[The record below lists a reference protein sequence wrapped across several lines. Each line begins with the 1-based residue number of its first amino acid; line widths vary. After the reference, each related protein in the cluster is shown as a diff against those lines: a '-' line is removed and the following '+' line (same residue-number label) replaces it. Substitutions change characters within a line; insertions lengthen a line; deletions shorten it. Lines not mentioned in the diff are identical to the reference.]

1 MRAGGLFFRVLR
13 LLLRVIRRRRIDIV
27 EIDER
32 HRANV
37 LGHAA
42 ARHQRE
48 LRLADLLQI
57 GRVEIARLIGGRA
70 DGRGGVEVDFVQA
83 AVRID
88 ADVAGMHDLAHRHGA
103 QLHLAVV
110 VRIDDRTGAHID
122 VAGGENRLRG
132 FRLSRSLRL
141 DGPLGLDR
149 LFRLGGLV
157 RLSRSFRISGFLR
170 LSRSFRISGLL
181 RLGRSFRIGGFVRLG
196 RGFRVSGL
204 LRLGRSFRISRLLRP
219 GRSFRISGLLRIGGL
234 VRFGRSFRVSGF
246 LRIGRS
252 FRIGGLLR
260 LGGLVRHIL
269 LVVAERCGSIFVRNR
284 TIGRFYLIGGFRR
297 LLQRFGGLIHLTGG
311 SLLRLR
317 LRERIRGR
325 RCGRRFRARFGGRLR
340 SAFRTD
346 PGLFFGG
353 GFLGHTRCQR
363 DGRSGNTVRQHAHAA
378 QSDDSREQ
386 NRRQLFHSHLN
397 SSSLSIRVSV
407 RFLPRPGDFLVWGK
421 TRARSAAGAFERAV
435 KQHQAPLI
443 LRQPERPLRLVCLF
457 VLKEQGQGQIHA
469 GADLRQRADR
479 RHLFPAADL
488 TDVRLGNA
496 CLRAQCFLGDAG
508 PVHLPAQHRGN
519 THPMHSLRICPMDD
533 HRIWILWSS
542 GQQKSRTPAGMT
554 PQKRIRT
561 DLHGC
566 ALPQGLFAISYFC
579 KNCRYFP

>member
-32 HRANV
+32 YRADV

-110 VRIDDRTGAHID
+110 VRIDDRSGAHID

-170 LSRSFRISGLL
+170 LSRSFRISGFL
-181 RLGRSFRIGGFVRLG
+181 RLSRSFRI
-196 RGFRVSGL
+196 SGL
-204 LRLGRSFRISRLLRP
+204 LRLGRSFRISGLLRLGRSFRVSGLLRP
-219 GRSFRISGLLRIGGL
+219 GRSFRISGL
-234 VRFGRSFRVSGF
+234 VRFGRSFRVSGL

-269 LVVAERCGSIFVRNR
+269 LVVAERRGSIFVRNR
-284 TIGRFYLIGGFRR
+284 TIGRFCLIGGFRR
-297 LLQRFGGLIHLTGG
+297 LLQRFGGLIPLTGG

-397 SSSLSIRVSV
+397 SSSSSIRVSV
-407 RFLPRPGDFLVWGK
+407 RFLPQPGDFLVWGK
-421 TRARSAAGAFERAV
+421 RG
-435 KQHQAPLI
+435 
-443 LRQPERPLRLVCLF
+443 
-457 VLKEQGQGQIHA
+457 
-469 GADLRQRADR
+469 
-479 RHLFPAADL
+479 PAAPPG
-488 TDVRLGNA
+488 R
-496 CLRAQCFLGDAG
+496 
-508 PVHLPAQHRGN
+508 
-519 THPMHSLRICPMDD
+519 
-533 HRIWILWSS
+533 SS
-542 GQQKSRTPAGMT
+542 ER
-554 PQKRIRT
+554 
-561 DLHGC
+561 
-566 ALPQGLFAISYFC
+566 
-579 KNCRYFP
+579 

>member
-32 HRANV
+32 HRADV

-70 DGRGGVEVDFVQA
+70 DGRGGVEVDLVQA

-103 QLHLAVV
+103 QLHLAAV
-110 VRIDDRTGAHID
+110 VRIDDRSGAHID

-157 RLSRSFRISGFLR
+157 RLDR
-170 LSRSFRISGLL
+170 LF
-181 RLGRSFRIGGFVRLG
+181 RLG
-196 RGFRVSGL
+196 GL
-204 LRLGRSFRISRLLRP
+204 LRLGRSFRISGLVRPGRSFRISGLVRLGRSFRVSGLLRP

-260 LGGLVRHIL
+260 LGGLLRHIL
-269 LVVAERCGSIFVRNR
+269 LVVAERRGSIFVRNR
-284 TIGRFYLIGGFRR
+284 TIGRFCLIGGFRR
-297 LLQRFGGLIHLTGG
+297 LLQRFGGLIPLTGG

-397 SSSLSIRVSV
+397 SSSSSIRVSV
-407 RFLPRPGDFLVWGK
+407 RFLPQPGDFLVWGK
-421 TRARSAAGAFERAV
+421 RG
-435 KQHQAPLI
+435 
-443 LRQPERPLRLVCLF
+443 
-457 VLKEQGQGQIHA
+457 
-469 GADLRQRADR
+469 
-479 RHLFPAADL
+479 PAAPPG
-488 TDVRLGNA
+488 R
-496 CLRAQCFLGDAG
+496 
-508 PVHLPAQHRGN
+508 
-519 THPMHSLRICPMDD
+519 
-533 HRIWILWSS
+533 SS
-542 GQQKSRTPAGMT
+542 ER
-554 PQKRIRT
+554 
-561 DLHGC
+561 
-566 ALPQGLFAISYFC
+566 
-579 KNCRYFP
+579 